1 MDAEGREANMRLGWC
16 FVLVLSAAG
25 CATAKIRAEAAST
38 LSCPEREVGL
48 EQPERGVWMA
58 TGCGRAAI
66 CTVPAVE
73 GADVQCSGGGEALP
87 PRR

>member
-1 MDAEGREANMRLGWC
+1 VRLAFC
-16 FVLVLSAAG
+16 IVLVFSAAG
-25 CATAKIRAEAAST
+25 CATAKIRSEAALT
-38 LSCPEREVGL
+38 LSCPEGGIKL

-87 PRR
+87 PRG

>member
-1 MDAEGREANMRLGWC
+1 LEDDVRRTW
-16 FVLVLSAAG
+16 FVLLAFSIAG
-25 CATAKIRAEAAST
+25 CATADIRREAALT
-38 LSCPEREVGL
+38 LTCPEANVTL

-73 GADVQCSGGGEALP
+73 GADVQCSGGGEALA
-87 PRR
+87 PRH